1 MRRNLH
7 LLIIDPQNDFCDLPA
22 GYLPDNPAGGG
33 RMGPALPVPGAHA
46 DMLRVADLINRGGA
60 GISAISITLDSHHR
74 LDIAHPGFWTSAGGG
89 EVAPFTQI
97 SAAEV
102 RAGSYLPRL
111 PAALPRVLHYLDQ
124 LEAAGRYQL
133 MVWPVHCEIGSWG
146 HNVHA
151 DVRSAYNRWEEH
163 ALRSVGKISKGSNPW
178 TEHYSAVQ
186 AEVPDP
192 DDVLTQSN
200 QAFLDSLAEA
210 DCIYITGEAGS
221 HCVKAT
227 TEHIADY
234 FGPRHIG
241 KLILVTDCMS
251 PVSGFQEQ
259 YRQFVEDMTA
269 RGARTAGVADVLL
282 DLLGNADGDAK
293 ET

>member
-22 GYLPDNPAGGG
+22 GDSWSK
-33 RMGPALPVPGAHA
+33 PALPVPGAHG

-60 GISAISITLDSHHR
+60 GISEISITLDSHHR
-74 LDIAHPGFWTSAGGG
+74 LDIAHPGFWISAAGS

-97 SAAEV
+97 AAADV
-102 RAGSYLPRL
+102 RAGRYLPRMS
-111 PAALPRVLHYLDQ
+111 AALPRVLHYLDQ
-124 LEAAGRYQL
+124 LEAAARYQL

-151 DVRSAYNRWEEH
+151 DVRRAYNHWEEET
-163 ALRSVGKISKGSNPW
+163 LRSVNKISKGSNPW

-200 QAFLDSLAEA
+200 QAFLSSLATA
-210 DCIYITGEAGS
+210 DRIYITGEAGS

-234 FGPRHIG
+234 FGPQHVA
-241 KLILVTDCMS
+241 KLVLVTDCMS
-251 PVSGFQEQ
+251 PVSGFEAQ
-259 YRQFVEDMTA
+259 YREFVVDMVA
-269 RGARTAGVADVLL
+269 RGAHIASAADVLTE
-282 DLLGNADGDAK
+282 LLANPDR
-293 ET
+293 